1 MNRESRTRNRR
12 VSFWCVVAI
21 IAATIAAHAAATLR
35 IVPIVRDKSVIVSVE
50 LTDAF
55 TQEVRDAIAS
65 GLRTTVTY
73 DVELRMDVSAWLDRT
88 IATAVIT
95 TSDHYDNLTRLH
107 NLSRSIDGRVVEAL
121 VTDNEALAR
130 QWLTTL
136 KELQVCPTSKLD
148 PHGEY
153 YVRISAR
160 VRPPGAS
167 LLGLA
172 SAVTNQAKFTF
183 IP

>member
-1 MNRESRTRNRR
+1 
-12 VSFWCVVAI
+12 VVVA
-21 IAATIAAHAAATLR
+21 AVALTHAAATLR

-50 LTDAF
+50 LADAF
-55 TQEVRDAIAS
+55 TKEVRDSIAS
-65 GLRTTVTY
+65 GLRTTITY
-73 DVELRMDVSAWLDRT
+73 DVELKMEASVWVDRT
-88 IATAVIT
+88 IASAVVT
-95 TSDHYDNLTRLH
+95 TSDHYDNLTRVH
-107 NLSRSIDGRVVEAL
+107 NLSRTIDGRLVDAL
-121 VTDNEALAR
+121 VTENEALAR

-136 KELQVCPTSKLD
+136 KELPVCPTSKLD

-172 SAVTNQAKFTF
+172 SAITNQAKFTF

>member
-1 MNRESRTRNRR
+1 MNRLFFS
-12 VSFWCVVAI
+12 CVVAVI
-21 IAATIAAHAAATLR
+21 VSVAITHGAATLR

-50 LTDAF
+50 LADAF
-55 TQEVRDAIAS
+55 TKEVRDSIAS
-65 GLRTTVTY
+65 GLRTTITY
-73 DVELRMDVSAWLDRT
+73 DVELKMDASVWVDRT
-88 IATAVIT
+88 IASSVVT

-107 NLSRSIDGRVVEAL
+107 NLSRTIDGRVVEAL

-130 QWLTTL
+130 RWLTTL
-136 KELQVCPTSKLD
+136 KDLPVCPTSKLD

-153 YVRISAR
+153 YVRIRAR

-172 SAVTNQAKFTF
+172 SAITNQAKFTF